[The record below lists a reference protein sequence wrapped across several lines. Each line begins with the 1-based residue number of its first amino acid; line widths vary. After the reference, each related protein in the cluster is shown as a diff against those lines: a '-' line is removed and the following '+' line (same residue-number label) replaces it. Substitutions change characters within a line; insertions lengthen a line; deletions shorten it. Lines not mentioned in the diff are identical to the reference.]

1 MELSDLQDRY
11 KNKLIFIIGAAPSV
25 RNLDINLLEKYPV
38 IAVNSGI
45 LAIKKKEDLYFVSD
59 DEGVSQW
66 SYYIRELPDLDC
78 VCLLYENKLKGH
90 TKFLNKDKVIFYK
103 HKSWFSPPSTYN
115 LPEGLELTKDINKP
129 IIGSRI
135 SFSSAIHLAYCMG
148 AKTIVLLGN
157 DNQLSQDGNSF
168 RYFWQYWKKEK
179 QPHRIGRAM
188 KFNFLT
194 QNLGFNSKDFIEYW
208 RHFSEVNKEIIGKE
222 IEIINCSDTPKEFN
236 FFPKMKI
243 EEVLKKYGE

>member
-129 IIGSRI
+129 IIGARTSY
-135 SFSSAIHLAYCMG
+135 SSAIHLAYCMG
-148 AKTIVLLGN
+148 AKVIVLLGN
-157 DNQLSQDGNSF
+157 DNQLSQDKNNY
-168 RYFWQYWKKEK
+168 RYFWQYCDKKY
-179 QPHRIGRAM
+179 QPYRIKGT

-194 QNLGFNSKDFIEYW
+194 QNLGFDSKSFIDYW
-208 RHFSEVNKEIIGKE
+208 RHFSEVNKDIIGKE

-236 FFPKMKI
+236 FFPKMNI